1 MYRYLYDFVPLP
13 WEISKNPSL
22 PMLASGGDDVG
33 RTEDPEDVNFC
44 HVYTEI
50 AFRTSFYVEY
60 FYENGKNQQSSEFK
74 AKTPNIIVINFKLS
88 NFKLH

>member
-1 MYRYLYDFVPLP
+1 
-13 WEISKNPSL
+13 
-22 PMLASGGDDVG
+22 MLASGGDDVG
-33 RTEDPEDVNFC
+33 RTEDPEEVNLC
-44 HVYTEI
+44 HVYIEI

-60 FYENGKNQQSSEFK
+60 FYENGQNQQSSEFK